1 MKVTMDFKVES
12 VETRSFDI
20 DEKEFFE
27 ENGIQLSDATGE
39 QVKEYLEELYFDD
52 YIVDE
57 THIHW
62 EEAKPTTF
70 ELLK

>member
-12 VETRSFDI
+12 IETRSFDI

-27 ENGIQLSDATGE
+27 ENGIQVSDATGE
-39 QVKEYLEELYFDD
+39 QVKEYLEEGYLD
-52 YIVDE
+52 YTVDE
-57 THIHW
+57 TNIHW

>member
-12 VETRSFDI
+12 IETRSFDI

-27 ENGIQLSDATGE
+27 ENGIQVSDATGE
-39 QVKEYLEELYFDD
+39 QVKEYLEEGYFD
-52 YIVDE
+52 YTVDE
-57 THIHW
+57 TNIHW

>member
-12 VETRSFDI
+12 IETRSFDI

-27 ENGIQLSDATGE
+27 ENGIQLSDSTGE
-39 QVKEYLEELYFDD
+39 QVKEYLEEGYFD
-52 YIVDE
+52 YTVDE

>member
-1 MKVTMDFKVES
+1 MDFKVES
-12 VETRSFDI
+12 IETRSFDI

-27 ENGIQLSDATGE
+27 ENGIQVSDATGE
-39 QVKEYLEELYFDD
+39 QVKEYLEEGYFDD
-52 YIVDE
+52 YTVDE
-57 THIHW
+57 TNIHW

>member
-12 VETRSFDI
+12 SETRSFDI

-27 ENGIQLSDATGE
+27 ENGIQVSDATGE
-39 QVKEYLEELYFDD
+39 QVKEYLEEGYFD
-52 YIVDE
+52 YTVDE
-57 THIHW
+57 TNIHW